1 MFIKLRMDGVM
12 YRIKIVIFLSFVCLM
27 PLFSQTTYYVSS
39 SQGNDNNTGTSEI
52 TPWKT
57 IAKVNSVNFQPGDR
71 MLFKRSDKWE
81 HDEGLLI
88 KNSGTANDRIIYGT
102 YNDGIKPA
110 ITLREAVPGWD
121 SPGNWSQY
129 STNVWYM
136 TVSGATTQMWLR
148 LWLDNMEYVRTQGLD
163 ANNDDGTYGIT
174 STNRFFVDRGNA
186 RLYVYATSNPSSFYS
201 SIEYSGRVRDGE
213 TIFHTI
219 TLKDADYV
227 TIDGLDV
234 QGSMYSAIG
243 LAGSDN
249 VIIKNC
255 NIGKYSNWAGIFG
268 QSPFISASDNT
279 SDNVIIENNLIDS
292 DRKLMQF
299 FYDGIANV
307 EYGIVQGRTDSWN
320 IRNNTIINWT
330 FGIFTLGGEVPVTNH
345 NIYNNDISAPDLV
358 YSKAM
363 QINGNNNVNSGYSN
377 FNVYNN
383 YFHDLNTSAL
393 NISSNGNKIYF
404 NIIENMRFSQNAHA
418 DNANSGFGIQIVSD
432 GTSSLEDNYFFNNTF
447 YRTDRDVI
455 QNWSSYFNAFYN
467 NIFAGGLGTGSHT
480 QIQDNPNSRNHYKNN
495 IFFYPG
501 FGTNNYVAWGSH
513 GAWTISKFN
522 LLDNTYTNMVI
533 SGNLQHV
540 GVIGNL
546 INVSNFTLSTGSPAL
561 NAGIDISSLVPEGF
575 TDRYGNVVNRTKP
588 DIGAVQYVTGDT
600 SPPTLLSAT
609 LLDSTK
615 LLLTFSEPL
624 SSSGITSLSNYSIS
638 NGIIIYTAELNTNP
652 ANITLTTS
660 PYIYDQNY
668 SISVFNLQD
677 LSGNVISSSNN
688 TATYLSTFGTPSV
701 GYLSKLTIIKV
712 TASNTDD
719 APDKTND
726 GLYYS
731 NGGEAN
737 SRWKAAPLPQWL
749 IYDLGAA
756 KQINTTRISF
766 YDFQNGRIYNYSI
779 SVSNDSVNWVSIVQN
794 AASSNQEWTVN
805 IFNPVEAR
813 FLKLELISNNQNE
826 WATVWETEILG
837 MSSLQTPLKINS
849 KIYLQ
854 GAYEN
859 SQMRSNLRGS
869 NLIPLSQPYISGPWF
884 YNGYETA
891 SSIPNEVVDWIL
903 VELRSDLSSSTTIAK
918 RAAFIRSDGSIVDL
932 DGYSPVNFYGI
943 NNGEYYI
950 ILRHRNHLSIM
961 SANKVAL
968 TEFSTLYDFTDSNTS
983 AYGNEL
989 AVLGDGK
996 YGMYSGDGDVN
1007 GIVNVLD
1014 YGIVGNKLFQTGYL
1028 LGDLDL
1034 NGTVNVLDYA
1044 KTNQNLLKI
1053 TNVP

>member
-1 MFIKLRMDGVM
+1 MIIKLGMDTIMIRAG
-12 YRIKIVIFLSFVCLM
+12 ILICLFLLNATFN
-27 PLFSQTTYYVSS
+27 FSQTTYYVSS

-102 YNDGIKPA
+102 YNDGIKPT

-129 STNVWYM
+129 STTVWYM
-136 TVSGATTQMWLR
+136 TVPGATTQVWLR
-148 LWLDNMEYVRTQGLD
+148 LWLDNMEYLRTQGLGE
-163 ANNDDGTYGIT
+163 NNDDGTYGIT
-174 STNRFFVDRGNA
+174 STNRFFVNRGSA

-201 SIEYSGRVRDGE
+201 SIEYPGRVRDGE
-213 TIFHTI
+213 TIYHTI
-219 TLKDADYV
+219 TLKDVDYV

-249 VIIKNC
+249 AIIKNC

-320 IRNNTIINWT
+320 IRNNTIIDWT
-330 FGIFTLGGEVPVTNH
+330 FGIFTLGGDVPVTNH

-358 YSKAM
+358 YSKAI

-377 FNVYNN
+377 LNVYNN

-393 NISSNGNKIYF
+393 NMCSNGNKIYF
-404 NIIENMRFSQNAHA
+404 NIIENVRFSQNAHA
-418 DNANSGFGIQIVSD
+418 DDANSGFGIQIVSD

-495 IFFYPG
+495 MFFYPG
-501 FGTNNYVAWGSH
+501 FGENDYVAWGSH
-513 GAWTISKFN
+513 GAWTISEFN

-561 NAGIDISSLVPEGF
+561 NAGIDISLLVSEGF
-575 TDRYGNVVNRTKP
+575 SDRYGNIVDRKNP
-588 DIGAVQYVTGDT
+588 NIGAVDNSELEPTG
-600 SPPTLLSAT
+600 
-609 LLDSTK
+609 
-615 LLLTFSEPL
+615 
-624 SSSGITSLSNYSIS
+624 
-638 NGIIIYTAELNTNP
+638 
-652 ANITLTTS
+652 
-660 PYIYDQNY
+660 
-668 SISVFNLQD
+668 FN
-677 LSGNVISSSNN
+677 V
-688 TATYLSTFGTPSV
+688 
-701 GYLSKLTIIKV
+701 
-712 TASNTDD
+712 
-719 APDKTND
+719 
-726 GLYYS
+726 
-731 NGGEAN
+731 
-737 SRWKAAPLPQWL
+737 
-749 IYDLGAA
+749 
-756 KQINTTRISF
+756 
-766 YDFQNGRIYNYSI
+766 
-779 SVSNDSVNWVSIVQN
+779 
-794 AASSNQEWTVN
+794 
-805 IFNPVEAR
+805 
-813 FLKLELISNNQNE
+813 
-826 WATVWETEILG
+826 
-837 MSSLQTPLKINS
+837 
-849 KIYLQ
+849 YLQ
-854 GAYEN
+854 GSYA
-859 SQMRSNLRGS
+859 SGS
-869 NLIPLSQPYISGPWF
+869 MITKLKGAELIPKSQPYNISPWN
-884 YNGYETA
+884 YNGNESVQT
-891 SSIPNEVVDWIL
+891 IPLEIVDWVL
-903 VELRSDLSSSTTIAK
+903 VELRSDISSSSIAAK
-918 RAAFIRSDGSIVDL
+918 RAAFVRSDGSIVDL

-968 TEFSTLYDFTDSNTS
+968 TEFSTLYDFTDSSTS

-996 YGMYSGDGDVN
+996 YGMYSGDGDAN
-1007 GIVNVLD
+1007 GTVNVLD
-1014 YGIVGNKLFQTGYL
+1014 YGTVGNMLFQTGYL
-1028 LGDLDL
+1028 AGDLDL
-1034 NGTVNVLDYA
+1034 NGTVNVLDYGKA
-1044 KTNQNLLKI
+1044 NQNLLKV